1 MLENKQLQEIYE
13 NIEADLL
20 RNIASRLDVDEID
33 GGTLEWHTRK
43 LDELGMLNSENIK
56 TLSKYTGK
64 TEKEIKDML
73 KKTGYDNIE
82 EDAYKE
88 AYKVGSLTDKP
99 VALMKSEALKSILNT
114 SINNSIDSFNLVN
127 TKALESAN
135 EEYLRIINQVYLETA
150 QGIYD
155 YDTSIRKA
163 TNKLAERGI
172 TGATYT
178 RTDGTHIRRSL
189 ESAVRMQIITSTN
202 QCMTKMQ
209 EERAKE
215 WGSNLVEVSSHM
227 GARPSHAEWQG
238 KIYMLEGSSDKYP
251 NFYTAT
257 GYGTVTGLGGVNCRH
272 TFYPYLEGV
281 SEKTYKHYNLNENK
295 QQYEREQQQR
305 LLERKIRIEKQKIIV
320 AEQTGDNFMLEK
332 ASVKLKQRR
341 EELKKFLT
349 DNNLMQ
355 DSSREFTYG
364 FNRSMSQK
372 AINTS
377 RSVENKANK
386 MYNLGSTENN
396 VKEYFRDV
404 PVREK
409 IQSDYDLN
417 KYVESKWEKHNP
429 ENKNYDGIAS
439 QVIIPK
445 EETIKLIQKYAGT
458 GLLERNRK
466 TGAWLGKEVVSTDKV
481 IGKVLDINGNWV
493 ETKTFK
499 IHYSEKKGVHIVPTL
514 KGVDKK

>member
-1 MLENKQLQEIYE
+1 MQDDKKLREIYE

-20 RNIASRLDVDEID
+20 RNIASRLDINEID

-56 TLSKYTGK
+56 LLAEYSGK
-64 TEKEIKDML
+64 TEKEIKEML
-73 KKTGYDNIE
+73 KKAGYENIE
-82 EDAYKE
+82 EKAFQE
-88 AYKVGSLTDKP
+88 AYKIGSLSRKP

-114 SINNSIDSFNLVN
+114 SIANSIDSFNLVN
-127 TKALESAN
+127 TKAIESAN

-155 YDTSIRKA
+155 YNTSIRKA

-172 TGATYT
+172 TGATYM
-178 RTDGTHIRRSL
+178 RTDGTHIRRTL
-189 ESAVRMQIITSTN
+189 ESAVRMQIVTATN
-202 QCMTKMQ
+202 QCMTSMQ

-238 KIYMLEGSSDKYP
+238 KIYMLEGSSAKYP
-251 NFYTAT
+251 NFYEAT

-281 SEKTYKHYNLNENK
+281 SEQSYKHYNLNENK
-295 QQYEREQQQR
+295 EQYELEQKQR
-305 LLERKIRIEKQKIIV
+305 LLERKIRIEKQKIVV
-320 AEQTGDNFMLEK
+320 AEETGDDLMLEK
-332 ASVKLKQRR
+332 TSMKLKERR
-341 EELKKFLT
+341 ADLKKFLE
-349 DNNLMQ
+349 DNNLME

-372 AINTS
+372 ALNTS

-386 MYNLGSTENN
+386 MYNLGSTEDN
-396 VKEYFRDV
+396 VKEYFRDA
-404 PVREK
+404 PIRER
-409 IQSDYDLN
+409 IQSDYDLSL
-417 KYVESKWEKHNP
+417 YPDSKWEKHNP
-429 ENKNYDGIAS
+429 DSSKYDGISS
-439 QVIIPK
+439 QV
-445 EETIKLIQKYAGT
+445 TISKKDTLKLIKKYAGT
-458 GLLERNRK
+458 GTIERNNSGGWRNQE
-466 TGAWLGKEVVSTDKV
+466 TVISDVVV
-481 IGKVLDINGNWV
+481 GKVLDLDNNWV
-493 ETKTFK
+493 DTKAFK